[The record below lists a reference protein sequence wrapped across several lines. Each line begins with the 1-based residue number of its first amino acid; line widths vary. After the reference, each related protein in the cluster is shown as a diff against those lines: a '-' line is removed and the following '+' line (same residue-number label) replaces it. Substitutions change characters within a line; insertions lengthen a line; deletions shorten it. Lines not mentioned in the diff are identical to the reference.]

1 MRGIEKETSG
11 GLGTETSTCMSEV
24 LTLAVEAFVPLRQ
37 KAVDG
42 CLIKFPGLRCEPV
55 LHVLL
60 DIIVRG
66 KSFALQ
72 SLF

>member
-1 MRGIEKETSG
+1 MHLIGGAFKKRLVR

-24 LTLAVEAFVPLRQ
+24 MALAVPLRH
-37 KAVDG
+37 KAVNG
-42 CLIKFPGLRCEPV
+42 CLVKFPGLRCEPV

-60 DIIVRG
+60 DIVIRDE
-66 KSFALQ
+66 SFAPQ